1 MTATSTA
8 TILLGE
14 PVSGEFWGILV
25 GGYLLGSVPS
35 AYLAAKRACGIDLR
49 KYGSGNIGATNLLRF
64 TSRRTAAPVI
74 VFDSLKGIIM
84 VVIAWQVGLP
94 VIEQLF
100 VGLAAIVGHNWPVFL
115 RFSGGRGVI
124 TTLGVG
130 FIIPVVNS
138 LIPLRVWPLVAGIF
152 VAIALV
158 SRRLGRLTVGVFITV
173 ASFPLIAWLVTGS
186 LPLTLG
192 YVGLFLVL
200 VIRRLT
206 AAQPVTIATM
216 SKRQVLTN
224 RLLFDSDI
232 RDKAVWTALVREQQS
247 KQEKVV
253 CKE

>member
-1 MTATSTA
+1 M
-8 TILLGE
+8 LVGE

-35 AYLAAKRACGIDLR
+35 AYLAARRACGIDLR
-49 KYGSGNIGATNLLRF
+49 KYGSGNIGATNLRRF
-64 TSRRTAAPVI
+64 ASRRTAVPVI
-74 VFDSLKGIIM
+74 IFDSLKGMIM
-84 VVIAWQVGLP
+84 VVIAWRVGLP
-94 VIEQLF
+94 ALEQLL
-100 VGLAAIVGHNWPVFL
+100 VGLAAIIGHNWPVFL

-130 FIIPVVNS
+130 FIIPIVNS
-138 LIPLRVWPLVAGIF
+138 LISSRVWALIAGIF
-152 VAIALV
+152 IAIALA
-158 SRRLGRLTVGVFITV
+158 SRRLGRLTVGVCITI
-173 ASFPLIAWLVTGS
+173 ASFPLVAWLVTGS
-186 LPLTLG
+186 VPLTMG
-192 YVGLFLVL
+192 YLGLFLVL

-232 RDKAVWTALVREQQS
+232 RDKAVWAALVSQQHARH
-247 KQEKVV
+247 KEVI

>member
-1 MTATSTA
+1 MSVA

-35 AYLAAKRACGIDLR
+35 AYLVAKRACGIDLR
-49 KYGSGNIGATNLLRF
+49 NYGSGNIGATNLLRF
-64 TSRRTAAPVI
+64 ASRRNAVPVI

-84 VVIAWQVGLP
+84 VIIAWQVGLAAR
-94 VIEQLF
+94 EQLF
-100 VGLAAIVGHNWPVFL
+100 VGLAAIIGHNWPVFL
-115 RFSGGRGVI
+115 RFRGGRGVI
-124 TTLGVG
+124 TTLGVA
-130 FIIPVVNS
+130 FIVPIVSS
-138 LIPLRVWPLVAGIF
+138 LIPLRVWALIAGIF
-152 VAIALV
+152 IAIALV

-173 ASFPLIAWLVTGS
+173 ASFPLVAWLVTRS

-192 YVGLFLVL
+192 YVGLFLL
-200 VIRRLT
+200 LIIRRLT

-232 RDKAVWTALVREQQS
+232 RDKAVWAALVSRRQA